1 VPPAVGKKGRA
12 SIQNDGGCAMTP
24 QSSPATLHIV
34 RLEQDLINDTGLYEV
49 AYSQEGKSQQQ
60 PRIRQFLGEQPLMEF
75 LEREVGS
82 KATEARRTIDRLR
95 AGEHVHVPIAWSENE
110 VSRFGLGDPRKAA

>member
-1 VPPAVGKKGRA
+1 
-12 SIQNDGGCAMTP
+12 MTL

-49 AYSQEGKSQQQ
+49 AYSQEGTSHQQ

-75 LEREVGS
+75 LERDLQTH
-82 KATEARRTIDRLR
+82 AAEARRIVDEVR
-95 AGEHVHVPIAWSENE
+95 GGKHVHLPVTWTEQD
-110 VSRFGLGDPRKAA
+110 VHRFGLGTLHKVA

>member
-1 VPPAVGKKGRA
+1 
-12 SIQNDGGCAMTP
+12 MTP

-49 AYSQEGKSQQQ
+49 AYAQNGMSQQQ

-82 KATEARRTIDRLR
+82 KHSEARHVIDRLR
-95 AGEHVHVPIAWSENE
+95 SGDRVHLPIQWSEAE
-110 VSRFGLGDPRKAA
+110 VARFGLGDPRKAA

>member
-1 VPPAVGKKGRA
+1 
-12 SIQNDGGCAMTP
+12 MTP
-24 QSSPATLHIV
+24 QSSPATLHII

-49 AYSQEGKSQQQ
+49 AYSQEGMSQQQ
-60 PRIRQFLGEQPLMEF
+60 PRIRQFLGEQPLMHF

-82 KATEARRTIDRLR
+82 KPLEARRIIDRLHS
-95 AGEHVHVPIAWSENE
+95 GEHVHLPVSWSERE